1 MVPVGEPAGRAPHR
15 LLARRCGGRSSPGFS
30 RSRPGGALAG
40 DSVAREAMEL
50 ALGFEFE
57 ESVFAQSRDRGRG
70 GGCAAYTAK
79 RCEPQWFCEDA
90 NSEGDV
96 EILTAKKFRGDLA
109 YRQQEFQKALYE
121 YSSCLLLLPSS
132 NIAMR
137 RDVQEGQAR
146 FAIYCRLK
154 NIEKKITCLQQL
166 ISLHPFNPWNWK
178 LLAETYMSFLQTLPP
193 SFISEMKHLQ
203 CKDCTANNHVF
214 QTSPGLFGK
223 EMNLQC
229 HKTLS
234 GRQDVWSTL
243 STKTTRDNSVSYSD
257 SHMVEGS
264 LHITE
269 ECETRDKM
277 KHATFES
284 WGQEALKDV
293 WIKACASF
301 VRTRLL
307 LQITQLQ
314 QSSFALA
321 QNLKVQQETEDKV
334 KGFGLKEESLLLITE
349 VMGEDLIP
357 EKLKEDGQGEI
368 KCVGPSALTSLVT
381 TSAIEFEGKWFKK
394 LQDNLSL

>member
-1 MVPVGEPAGRAPHR
+1 IQVENHN
-15 LLARRCGGRSSPGFS
+15 FS
-30 RSRPGGALAG
+30 FHNT
-40 DSVAREAMEL
+40 
-50 ALGFEFE
+50 FEYFPL
-57 ESVFAQSRDRGRG
+57 
-70 GGCAAYTAK
+70 CL
-79 RCEPQWFCEDA
+79 QWFCEDA

-132 NIAMR
+132 NVAMR

-146 FAIYCRLK
+146 CLAHLGRHQEALDIAEKLRNGATNTDHLTTVLNLQFAIYCRLK

-203 CKDCTANNHVF
+203 CKDCTANDHVF

-234 GRQDVWSTL
+234 GRQDIWSTL
-243 STKTTRDNSVSYSD
+243 PTNTTRDNSVSYSD
-257 SHMVEGS
+257 SHMVKGS

-277 KHATFES
+277 KHATFEF

-314 QSSFALA
+314 QSSFALD

-334 KGFGLKEESLLLITE
+334 KGFGLKEESLLLITK

-357 EKLKEDGQGEI
+357 EKLKEDGQEEI

-394 LQDNLSL
+394 LQDSLSL

>member
-1 MVPVGEPAGRAPHR
+1 MEPA
-15 LLARRCGGRSSPGFS
+15 L
-30 RSRPGGALAG
+30 GA
-40 DSVAREAMEL
+40 
-50 ALGFEFE
+50 EFE
-57 ESVFAQSRDRGRG
+57 DSVFAQSRDRGRG
-70 GGCAAYTAK
+70 GGCAAYSAK
-79 RCEPQWFCEDA
+79 RCEPRWFCEEA
-90 NSEGDV
+90 NSEDNV

-132 NIAMR
+132 NVAMR

-146 FAIYCRLK
+146 CLAHLGRHKEALDIAEKLFAIYCRLK
-154 NIEKKITCLQQL
+154 NIKKKITCLQQL

-178 LLAETYMSFLQTLPP
+178 LLAEAYMNFLQTLPP
-193 SFISEMKHLQ
+193 SFISETKLVQ
-203 CKDCTANNHVF
+203 CKDCSANDQVF

-229 HKTLS
+229 HKTHS
-234 GRQDVWSTL
+234 RGEDVWSTL
-243 STKTTRDNSVSYSD
+243 STKTIRDSSVSYSD
-257 SHMVEGS
+257 NHMVEGS

-269 ECETRDKM
+269 ECETQDKM
-277 KHATFES
+277 KHATFEF

-314 QSSFALA
+314 QSSFALEK
-321 QNLKVQQETEDKV
+321 NLKVQQETENKV

-357 EKLKEDGQGEI
+357 EKLKEGVQGEI
-368 KCVGPSALTSLVT
+368 KSVGPSALTSLVT

-394 LQDNLSL
+394 LQDILSL